1 MLLDTN
7 ALFLVVQAHFPLE
20 AEVDRH
26 RPGAVLLVPSSVVGE
41 LDRLV
46 DASTPGAAAARAVA
60 ERFDRVGTVAR
71 GDAGVMDAAERSGAW
86 VVTADRAL
94 QARLRRR
101 GITVLR
107 PRDRS
112 RLDLVPG
119 RPPTEPRAPSRG
131 RSSRRRG
138 NS

>member
-7 ALFLVVQAHFPLE
+7 ALFLAVQSHFPLE
-20 AEVDRH
+20 EEVHRH
-26 RPGAVLLVPSSVVGE
+26 RPGARLSVPSSVLGE

-46 DASTPGAAAARAVA
+46 RESTPGAVACRALAQRYDRA
-60 ERFDRVGTVAR
+60 ETAAR
-71 GDAGVMDAAERSGAW
+71 GDAGVVDAAERLRAW
-86 VVTADRAL
+86 VVTADRGL
-94 QARLRRR
+94 QSRLVRR
-101 GITVLR
+101 GITVLS

-119 RPPTEPRAPSRG
+119 EPTPTPG
-131 RSSRRRG
+131 RSGRRARVRRRG